1 MGMRRNVSER
11 KEWVKENLFVA
22 WLPDWMLCYSLKQG
36 MYAEKEVEEVENNQI
51 CISF

>member
-22 WLPDWMLCYSLKQG
+22 WLPDWMLCCSWKQG